1 MRAQHL
7 TPQSEGVAV
16 SQSEEKPFE
25 VEVDQPAPAR
35 SSALNLASI
44 GAASAVAPQPS
55 TDGEGFRYT
64 AGGEPEPKPLVSGT
78 LGMVLG
84 IISLMAAT
92 GAGLTSGLVQA
103 GLVVLAL
110 VSGLVVGK
118 YAVEAPAFAAGK
130 PLVQGSWLTLA
141 SAGAVHLG
149 NLAAVLPPGLGCS
162 LAVAG
167 CALCCLLAGLP
178 FARPSRK

>member
-1 MRAQHL
+1 
-7 TPQSEGVAV
+7 V
-16 SQSEEKPFE
+16 SQSNESTPFDIE
-25 VEVDQPAPAR
+25 VGEPAPAR
-35 SSALNLASI
+35 PSTLNLASI
-44 GAASAVAPQPS
+44 GAASSAAPQPS
-55 TDGEGFRYT
+55 TDGEGVVT
-64 AGGEPEPKPLVSGT
+64 ALPAEPKPLVSGT
-78 LGMVLG
+78 VGAVLG
-84 IISLMAAT
+84 IISMLAALAAGFAPT
-92 GAGLTSGLVQA
+92 IASVLTTAGLTVSGGVLQGV
-103 GLVVLAL
+103 LVVLAL